1 MSITAQETNPAP
13 GSGACP
19 ISARHTPRISG
30 GVLPRPRGQHGLRR
44 PLNVSLLAFV
54 AAARS
59 HRHLSRTSS
68 YAADRSGVDQTVF
81 KAPLAK
87 MFTALLEC
95 PGSPERR
102 SLRAQPPGPG
112 RCGTARHDAL
122 RRKPRRSATRLQPP
136 RTRSSSPCEP
146 LAQLYSGAA
155 HSRARA
161 GEEPR

>member
-59 HRHLSRTSS
+59 HRQLSRTSS

-87 MFTALLEC
+87 MLTALLEC

-102 SLRAQPPGPG
+102 SV
-112 RCGTARHDAL
+112 DATD
-122 RRKPRRSATRLQPP
+122 SISP
-136 RTRSSSPCEP
+136 RTTSSRSHINLSLS
-146 LAQLYSGAA
+146 LYIYIYTYICIYIYI
-155 HSRARA
+155 
-161 GEEPR
+161 